1 MNKCLD
7 NCKTCVAHV
16 SEVFVNIIF
25 IILAEARLELK
36 VWLSAMCAL
45 EDSLSKNVLNISI

>member
-7 NCKTCVAHV
+7 NCKTCVDHV
-16 SEVFVNIIF
+16 SEIVVNTIF

-36 VWLSAMCAL
+36 VLLSPMCAL
-45 EDSLSKNVLNISI
+45 EDSLSKNILNISI